1 MDKKELLTKFEER
14 YEEIRAKTEEIHGNI
29 VIGKDENNERFTA
42 YEEAAKRNKEAAEI
56 LDNDLHKMY
65 EEEDK
70 LNNQL
75 DVLDSEIRSIASDVV
90 KEMKEKSEELN
101 KSIELKEKHL
111 EVLNNEI
118 TQMEDEINSLKES
131 EEYKSGD
138 EETVLKVEDL
148 EAVLSAKIS
157 RRADLTKKIE
167 KVKEEVKNID
177 KEVEEYIDKYD
188 IEDVD
193 ITKGESK
200 EQTETEKENK
210 ETENE
215 KENKNKGKASKV
227 VVTPTSSEEES
238 KDKKEETKEDE
249 TKALKEEFNALY
261 KKAKSKEPLSSKE
274 YTRLVEIMQDKENY
288 NKLNITTGVIFNKS
302 KVILKA
308 LSRTATITAPTVR
321 NVREKL
327 GMKIEK
333 ATEKNGMMSTDSIRS
348 WSGLK
353 ELAENT
359 DTKVA
364 SEKLF
369 EDVVKMDRAT
379 LTEEQQE
386 VWDNAKRH
394 LDEFNGLKS
403 VLNTYSDVV
412 ETRKKER
419 MDKINNFLSVE
430 EVKALDAAETTP
442 KTETKDGLDLSGLV
456 EPVGQENE
464 VKSKS
469 EVEQTREER

>member
-1 MDKKELLTKFEER
+1 MDKKELLAKFEEK
-14 YEEIRAKTEEIHGNI
+14 YEELRTKAEEIHGNI
-29 VIGKDENNERFTA
+29 VLGKEDDEERFVA
-42 YEEAAKRNKEAAEI
+42 YEEAAKRNKEAAAI

-65 EEEDK
+65 EEQDK
-70 LNNQL
+70 LTEQL
-75 DVLDSEIRSIASDVV
+75 DVLDNEVRSIASDVV

-101 KSIELKEKHL
+101 KSIELKEKHI

-118 TQMEDEINSLKES
+118 AQMEDEINSLKDS

-157 RRADLTKKIE
+157 RRDDLTKKIE
-167 KVKEEVKNID
+167 KVKEEVQNID
-177 KEVEEYIDKYD
+177 KEVEEYIEKYD

-193 ITKGESK
+193 IAKGESK
-200 EQTETEKENK
+200 EQTETEKEDK
-210 ETENE
+210 ETE

-227 VVTPTSSEEES
+227 VVTPISSEEES

-288 NKLNITTGVIFNKS
+288 KKLNITTGVIFNKS

-430 EVKALDAAETTP
+430 DVKALDSAKENV
-442 KTETKDGLDLSGLV
+442 KTEVAKDSLDLSGLV

-464 VKSKS
+464 VKAKS

>member
-1 MDKKELLTKFEER
+1 MDKKELLIKFEER
-14 YEEIRAKTEEIHGNI
+14 YEEIRVKRDRLYGDI
-29 VIGKDENNERFTA
+29 VIGKNEDKERFVA

-56 LDNDLHKMY
+56 FDNDLHKMY
-65 EEEDK
+65 EEEEK
-70 LNNQL
+70 YSNQL
-75 DVLDSEIRSIASDVV
+75 DVLDDEIKKIAIDVI
-90 KEMKEKSEELN
+90 KELKEQVNELN
-101 KSIELKEKHL
+101 KSIELKEKHI

-118 TQMEDEINSLKES
+118 KQMEDEIKSLKDS
-131 EEYKSGD
+131 ETYKSGD

-148 EAVLSAKIS
+148 EAVLNAKIA
-157 RRADLTKKIE
+157 RRDDLTKKLDS
-167 KVKEEVKNID
+167 VKKEIANID
-177 KEVEEYIDKYD
+177 KEIGNYMDKYD
-188 IEDVD
+188 IEESD
-193 ITKGESK
+193 IDATSN
-200 EQTETEKENK
+200 TEKEK
-210 ETENE
+210 EDKD
-215 KENKNKGKASKV
+215 KEETKNNKGKGSKFV
-227 VVTPTSSEEES
+227 VNPSLNEEEN
-238 KDKKEETKEDE
+238 KDKKEETKKEE
-249 TKALKEEFNALY
+249 TKALKEEFNILY
-261 KKAKSKEPLSSKE
+261 KKAKSKEPLNDKE
-274 YTRLVEIMQDKENY
+274 YKRLVEIMQDKDNWD
-288 NKLNITTGVIFNKS
+288 KLKITTGVIFNKS

-403 VLNTYSDVV
+403 VLNTYSGVV

-419 MDKINNFLSVE
+419 MDKINNFLSAE
-430 EVKALDAAETTP
+430 EVKKLDAPEENV
-442 KTETKDGLDLSGLV
+442 KTEVKKEGLDLSGMV
-456 EPVGQENE
+456 EPVGEENE
-464 VKSKS
+464 VK
-469 EVEQTREER
+469 TRGTSNEITKEEI

>member
-14 YEEIRAKTEEIHGNI
+14 YEEIRARRDEVHGNI
-29 VIGKDENNERFTA
+29 ESGKDSNNERFVA

-56 LDNDLHKMY
+56 LDNDLHKVY
-65 EEEDK
+65 EEQDK
-70 LNNQL
+70 LTEQL
-75 DVLDSEIRSIASDVV
+75 DVLNKEVKSIATDIV
-90 KEMKEKSEELN
+90 KEMKVQSEELN
-101 KSIELKEKHL
+101 KSIEIKEKHI

-118 TQMEDEINSLKES
+118 KQMEDEINSLKDS

-138 EETVLKVEDL
+138 EETVIKVEDL

-157 RRADLTKKIE
+157 RRDDLTKKIK
-167 KVKEEVKNID
+167 KVKKEVKNID
-177 KEVEEYIDKYD
+177 KEVEEYIEKYD

-193 ITKGESK
+193 IAKVESK
-200 EQTETEKENK
+200 EQTETEKEDK
-210 ETENE
+210 ETE
-215 KENKNKGKASKV
+215 KENKNKGKASKI
-227 VVTPTSSEEES
+227 VVTPISSEEES

-274 YTRLVEIMQDKENY
+274 YNRLVEIMQDKENY
-288 NKLNITTGVIFNKS
+288 KKLNITTGVIFNKS

-430 EVKALDAAETTP
+430 DVKALDSAEENV
-442 KTETKDGLDLSGLV
+442 KTEVAKDGLDLSGLV

-464 VKSKS
+464 VKAKS